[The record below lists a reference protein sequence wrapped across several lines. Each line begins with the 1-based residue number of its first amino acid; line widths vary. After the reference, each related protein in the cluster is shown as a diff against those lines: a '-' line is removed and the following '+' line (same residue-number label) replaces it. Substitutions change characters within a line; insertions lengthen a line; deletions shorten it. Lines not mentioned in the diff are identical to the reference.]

1 MPPAQENKNLKKI
14 QENPNPRSGH
24 PTATVA
30 RSGRGAVAAA
40 RSGQGADAGS
50 GCGEGAPLLAAS
62 CERRE
67 EGEKV
72 ERRQRRRSRPSPPPR
87 HRRQQ
92 APSVR
97 LGRASGEGEEGRAVA
112 AAPLPAA
119 TSFSSSSAAA
129 SVCKP
134 RASVG
139 RRGRRSNGSG
149 GTAPGC
155 RLLIVVVDSGPRLP
169 AAASP
174 QFARYH
180 RARHRAHAALA
191 RHRCEPAAD
200 SRREEEKEKVRE
212 RGK

>member
-24 PTATVA
+24 PAATVA
-30 RSGRGAVAAA
+30 RSGRERRRR
-40 RSGQGADAGS
+40 RSGGGSRAGS
-50 GCGEGAPLLAAS
+50 GCGKGAPLLAAS
-62 CERRE
+62 SGVGRRRE
-67 EGEKV
+67 G
-72 ERRQRRRSRPSPPPR
+72 RAAAARPASPPPR
-87 HRRQQ
+87 HRRSR
-92 APSVR
+92 PFCR
-97 LGRASGEGEEGRAVA
+97 LGGAEKGRRSAAA
-112 AAPLPAA
+112 AAPLPL
-119 TSFSSSSAAA
+119 TSSSHRRSA

-174 QFARYH
+174 RSALH
-180 RARHRAHAALA
+180 EARHSSTLLSPATAVSLPPRA
-191 RHRCEPAAD
+191 D
-200 SRREEEKEKVRE
+200 GRRR
-212 RGK
+212 RRR